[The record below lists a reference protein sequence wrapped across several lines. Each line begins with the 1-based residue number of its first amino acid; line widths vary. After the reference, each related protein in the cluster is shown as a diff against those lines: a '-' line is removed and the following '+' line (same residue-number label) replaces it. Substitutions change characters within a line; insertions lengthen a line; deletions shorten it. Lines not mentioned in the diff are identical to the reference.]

1 MVRDQSDRKRQWL
14 IKEAEEDIIEKIKK
28 SEVRDNKVMKVVEEM
43 KKAGVKVLRNEEW
56 QIEDD
61 LVLKEGKMYMLKNDK
76 LRLEII

>member
-1 MVRDQSDRKRQWL
+1 MVRDQSDEKRQWL
-14 IKEAEEDIIEKIKK
+14 IKEAKEDIIEKIKK
-28 SEVRDNKVMKVVEEM
+28 SEVRDNKVIKVVEEM

-61 LVLKEGKMYMLKNDK
+61 LVLKEEKMYMLKNDK